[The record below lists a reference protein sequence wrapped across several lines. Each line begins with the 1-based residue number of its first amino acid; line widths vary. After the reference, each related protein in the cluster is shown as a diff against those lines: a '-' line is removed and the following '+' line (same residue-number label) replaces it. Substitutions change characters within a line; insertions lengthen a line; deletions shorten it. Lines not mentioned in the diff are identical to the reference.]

1 MSSRTVFVFWDSS
14 KNPHKNAKDYCECVQ
29 TAPAVKAGCI
39 VDCRL
44 IDVLGNDSAK
54 RYWSGNSTIEVVS
67 VKNGATPLAEVNPS
81 FLCNEI
87 HAMVAGLC
95 R

>member
-39 VDCRL
+39 VAG
-44 IDVLGNDSAK
+44 DVP
-54 RYWSGNSTIEVVS
+54 
-67 VKNGATPLAEVNPS
+67 NGVGFEL
-81 FLCNEI
+81 
-87 HAMVAGLC
+87 M
-95 R
+95 